1 MGKLIFSNSYTV
13 ATDDQ
18 ITMRTNNAAYPKLN
32 VMDLWHPARNARAGD
47 VTDNDWLMKFDFG
60 AATTISAIVLNDV
73 NFDNVT
79 IQGHASD
86 AWGAPTFTS
95 STAVTQD
102 VIVSRYKLFLP
113 LTAFSYR
120 WLRIFIPTGAVEV
133 GTSIS
138 EWSIGSI
145 MLITEH
151 TELTRNMAYGY
162 KLTSE
167 RAYEDIRFGHG
178 GTERANLGDRLKA
191 LITIVFKIRSSDDE
205 GELWTFNAVDSNKP
219 MSIYENNGITSRVY
233 VSLRDRGYE
242 SKLVQHNQVLG
253 NTIKFEE
260 LV

>member
-1 MGKLIFSNSYTV
+1 MANLIFAGDFVEYEDADITV
-13 ATDDQ
+13 
-18 ITMRTNNAAYPKLN
+18 RTENTSYPKAN
-32 VMDLWHPARNARAGD
+32 INELWHLKKHFRAED
-47 VTDNDWLMKFDFG
+47 ANTNDWLIKIDMG
-60 AATTISAIVLNDV
+60 AATALAAVFLNDV